1 MLKAPPNDNNE
12 NMENNQNSSGLSL
25 EKVIIKNNEKGQL
38 EETINN
44 IRESYGR
51 EIELIESSYK

>member
-1 MLKAPPNDNNE
+1 M
-12 NMENNQNSSGLSL
+12 QNYKDSSNPFY
-25 EKVIIKNNEKGQL
+25 EKTSIVKNNEKGQL

-44 IRESYGR
+44 IRESYER